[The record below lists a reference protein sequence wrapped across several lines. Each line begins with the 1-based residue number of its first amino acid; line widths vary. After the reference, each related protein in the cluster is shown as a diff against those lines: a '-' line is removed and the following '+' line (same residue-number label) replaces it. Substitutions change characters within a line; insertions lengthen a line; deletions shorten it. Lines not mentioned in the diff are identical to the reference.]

1 MVPQQYLFEVNNM
14 ATGTKEATPM
24 DYEKITIYP
33 MWYDAKVRKKLDK
46 ALRSLGVTFSYER
59 Y

>member
-1 MVPQQYLFEVNNM
+1 MYEVKQMSSDAQQTT
-14 ATGTKEATPM
+14 AM

-33 MWYDAKVRKKLDK
+33 MWYDAKTRKELDRV
-46 ALRSLGVTFSYER
+46 LRSLGITFSYER